1 MDNTKDISLK
11 NEKNSTIKI
20 ALIKLLKIGFGVV
33 VLPFVLLFIFY
44 FLKNTLY
51 I

>member
-1 MDNTKDISLK
+1 METSKELSLK

-20 ALIKLLKIGFGVV
+20 ALIKLLKIRLGVV

-44 FLKNTLY
+44 FLRNTLY